1 MFVDVRIATARLNA
15 QNIQNTSF
23 FFFFVL
29 NKNNYFLFGSVFIKK
44 KIKLVFL
51 KKIGSNRPVSVR
63 FNYFGKKTGSNQFC
77 SIFSGFG
84 LFFRFSSIFLV
95 SDL

>member
-23 FFFFVL
+23 FLLFVL

-44 KIKLVFL
+44 K
-51 KKIGSNRPVSVR
+51 SNW
-63 FNYFGKKTGSNQFC
+63 
-77 SIFSGFG
+77 
-84 LFFRFSSIFLV
+84 FF
-95 SDL
+95 